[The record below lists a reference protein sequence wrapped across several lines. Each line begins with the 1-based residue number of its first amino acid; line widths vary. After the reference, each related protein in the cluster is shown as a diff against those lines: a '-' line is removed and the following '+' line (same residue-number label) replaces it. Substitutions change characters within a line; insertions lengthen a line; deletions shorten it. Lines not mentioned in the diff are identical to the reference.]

1 MFATRSLARLWMRSS
16 SLRRAT
22 ALTFDWKELD
32 PVRLQMFAAATI
44 WPWPELHPP
53 LPAVADYLPRQPK
66 MPARILAPGRLPPAA
81 RFVEG

>member
-1 MFATRSLARLWMRSS
+1 MFAMRCLARSWTRSS
-16 SLRRAT
+16 SRRRAT

-32 PVRLQMFAAATI
+32 PVLFQMFVTVRS

-66 MPARILAPGRLPPAA
+66 MPARILAPGRLSPAA